1 MPLNFISTIST
12 ILPFLD
18 CNGPSLPSL
27 LFQKNWKCILKI
39 KFHMMAF
46 LFLKRR
52 DMKKVANFEGYFPL
66 TIVLLTRMV
75 CVSFGKN
82 SMHFSNASLNEECK
96 EKMLLSRGAGKFQ
109 LSFLEY
115 KSTRLWLVFFCCLK
129 IDWHK

>member
-1 MPLNFISTIST
+1 
-12 ILPFLD
+12 
-18 CNGPSLPSL
+18 
-27 LFQKNWKCILKI
+27 
-39 KFHMMAF
+39 
-46 LFLKRR
+46 
-52 DMKKVANFEGYFPL
+52 MKKVANFEGYFPL

-115 KSTRLWLVFFCCLK
+115 KSKILWLDFFFLLLSQGLIDINKIAMMYYPLQLK
-129 IDWHK
+129 

>member
-1 MPLNFISTIST
+1 MHSKNKVSYDG
-12 ILPFLD
+12 ILVF
-18 CNGPSLPSL
+18 
-27 LFQKNWKCILKI
+27 
-39 KFHMMAF
+39 
-46 LFLKRR
+46 KRR

-115 KSTRLWLVFFCCLK
+115 KSKILWLDFFLLLSQGLIDINKIAMMYYPLQLK
-129 IDWHK
+129 

>member
-1 MPLNFISTIST
+1 
-12 ILPFLD
+12 
-18 CNGPSLPSL
+18 
-27 LFQKNWKCILKI
+27 
-39 KFHMMAF
+39 
-46 LFLKRR
+46 
-52 DMKKVANFEGYFPL
+52 MKKVANFEGYFPL

-115 KSTRLWLVFFCCLK
+115 KSKRLWLVFFCLKRLIDINKIARPYILPTTIKIEKCNFALLGLFCACLK
-129 IDWHK
+129 KYRCKFFFTPY

>member
-1 MPLNFISTIST
+1 
-12 ILPFLD
+12 
-18 CNGPSLPSL
+18 
-27 LFQKNWKCILKI
+27 
-39 KFHMMAF
+39 
-46 LFLKRR
+46 
-52 DMKKVANFEGYFPL
+52 MKKVANFEGYFPL

-115 KSTRLWLVFFCCLK
+115 KSKRLWLVFSSSVASRLIDINKIAIYYPLQLK
-129 IDWHK
+129 